1 MQQIASK
8 NVTVLIRGETGAGQE
23 LIASLIHGTR
33 LSALPYTTEL
43 VPDRD
48 ANGAEPGLKDQAA
61 APVRSSRIRSLRDP
75 RLVRCGRLSIG
86 LVGCGEPAVQVTARR
101 TILCGTPASSFIP
114 GLDLSSRDPGRHLE

>member
-33 LSALPYTTEL
+33 LFALPNTTEL
-43 VPDRD
+43 GPDRD

-61 APVRSSRIRSLRDP
+61 GL
-75 RLVRCGRLSIG
+75 CGRPVFEVCVIRG
-86 LVGCGEPAVQVTARR
+86 W
-101 TILCGTPASSFIP
+101 
-114 GLDLSSRDPGRHLE
+114 